1 MSTARQ
7 AIVQQLC
14 HAGVIAVL
22 RADTQAQL
30 MQIAGALLAGG
41 VIAIEVTMSTPDAI
55 AGIEALAAKHGDQI
69 VLGVGTV
76 LDPDT
81 ARRAIDAGACFVVSP
96 IFVPAILAVAHAA
109 SVPCMPGAFTPT
121 EILTAH
127 NAGADVVKVFPSS
140 VLGPGYFNDILA
152 PLPFLKLMPTGGID
166 AGNVAQWFKAGAVCV
181 GAGSVLAPKDEARR
195 GDWPAITK
203 RAQSFVRAVREAKM

>member
-7 AIVQQLC
+7 AIVERLC

-22 RADTQAQL
+22 RADSTAQL
-30 MQIAGALLAGG
+30 MQVARALLAGG
-41 VIAIEVTMSTPDAI
+41 ISAIEVTMSTPDAI
-55 AGIEALAAKHGDQI
+55 AGIEALADEHGDQI
-69 VLGVGTV
+69 MLGVGTV

-96 IFVPAILAVAHAA
+96 VLVPAVLAVAHAA
-109 SVPCMPGAFTPT
+109 CVPCMPGAFTPT
-121 EILTAH
+121 EILAVH

-166 AGNVAQWFKAGAVCV
+166 AENVAQWFKAGAVCV
-181 GAGSVLAPKDEARR
+181 GAGSVLAPKGEARR

-203 RAQSFVRAVREAKM
+203 RAQAFVRAVRNARK